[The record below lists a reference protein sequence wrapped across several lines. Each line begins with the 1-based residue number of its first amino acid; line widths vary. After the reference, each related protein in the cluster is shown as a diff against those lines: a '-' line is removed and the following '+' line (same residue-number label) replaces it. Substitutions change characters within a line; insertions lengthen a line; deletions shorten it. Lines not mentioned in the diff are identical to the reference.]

1 MSSRS
6 LQVQLSRG
14 LSTEQKEQISVLGAA
29 LQQFLF
35 DEGKV

>member
-6 LQVQLSRG
+6 LQVQLSQG
-14 LSTEQKEQISVLGAA
+14 LSTEQKAQISVLGAA
-29 LQQFLF
+29 LQQIFF